1 MKVHILPV
9 KKMVYKNKKLYGI
22 NSIDSDKLDENSE
35 FLIASITKLF
45 TAVGLLILQE
55 EKKLNIN
62 DTFKK
67 YLDIKEL
74 EKVKIIDTMNHVA
87 GFISMSDSFPSELSY
102 TGKKFKNPTEICNR
116 LRGEKIIK
124 HKKGEYLYSPLAYIY
139 LGALIEKVTGMEY
152 TNYITEKILKPLKL
166 NHTGF
171 TDTNISLYNNF
182 YSSGSKKINKFIESE
197 RSLASSS
204 GGLKSSIG
212 DLIKFKN
219 FYKLLSEETL
229 KNIPES
235 LKTYFIKDKDSDFFI
250 KMAGMIEGGHSF
262 LKIKYDKNWDNK
274 DFHIVL
280 TTIMY

>member
-1 MKVHILPV
+1 MKIHTLPV
-9 KKMVYKNKKLYGI
+9 KKMVYNNKKLYGI

-74 EKVKIIDTMNHVA
+74 DKVKIIDTMNHVA
-87 GFISMSDSFPSELSY
+87 GFIVMTDAFPPAPELSY

-124 HKKGEYLYSPLAYIY
+124 HKKGEFLYSPLAYIY

-171 TDTNISLYNNF
+171 TDTNISLYN
-182 YSSGSKKINKFIESE
+182 SGNKKINKFIESE

-204 GGLKSSIG
+204 GGLKSSVG

-235 LKTYFIKDKDSDFFI
+235 LKTYYIKDKDNDFYI
-250 KMAGMIEGGHSF
+250 KMTGDIEGGHSF